1 MVMLNDWPEDEH
13 HKVLESDIERLDMTP
28 TDGRKTLIAGDPREA
43 GLRTA
48 GRTFNTGAT
57 RDTDEGK
64 LDWEGF
70 IAPLWMQR
78 FAEYMHTNRTQVD
91 GDLRDADNWQKGMPR
106 RQYMKSLIRHTW
118 NLWMEWRGQRRGRL
132 LLELLC
138 AIHFNVQG
146 LGYELLIGRDVSED

>member
-13 HKVLESDIERLDMTP
+13 HKVLESDIERLDLAAR
-28 TDGRKTLIAGDPREA
+28 DRVAI
-43 GLRTA
+43 

-138 AIHFNVQG
+138 AIQFNVQG